1 MAVVVNFGSEISYA
15 IFDKNKVT
23 RNVKLVSFD
32 SDVVDGEELKS
43 LLENL
48 IDLYPDILHEPVY
61 VTFTAGSGVVYK
73 TFSIGQESVMVNG
86 TRTTNIEK
94 QNAARELID
103 NYKPFGLEGDYV
115 STVLT
120 EYKTDTDYVLSCAY
134 YPASALEKIRKVFA
148 EVKISVLDMQPLV
161 YGVYKALDMQTFRQ
175 LIVDCGD
182 ELMLVNPLG
191 VIVWGKPVDFDK
203 DIANQYL
210 ITQSQVSYG
219 IDPEVAE
226 TVFVD
231 NYRLLNYLMPGFVSE
246 AGPGILGPAAFGI
259 IGKISRKKSKKGV
272 EVSVD
277 NSTDFDDVNPIMNQK
292 KKKGGLK
299 DVIAQLRLLFDTKGK
314 E

>member
-15 IFDKNKVT
+15 VFEKNKVT
-23 RNVKLVSFD
+23 RKVKLGSY
-32 SDVVDGEELKS
+32 SADVIAGDGLKP

-48 IDLYPDILHEPVY
+48 IDLYPDVLHEPVY

-134 YPASALEKIRKVFA
+134 YPVSVLENIRKIFA

-175 LIVDCGD
+175 IIVDCGD

-191 VIVWGKPVDFDK
+191 IIVWGKPADFDK

-210 ITQSQVSYG
+210 ITQSQISYG
-219 IDPEVAE
+219 IDPAVAD
-226 TVFVD
+226 TVLVD
-231 NYRLLNYLMPGFVSE
+231 SYRLVNYLMPGFVNESG
-246 AGPGILGPAAFGI
+246 ADILGPAVFGI
-259 IGKISRKKSKKGV
+259 IGKISRKKPKKNA
-272 EVSVD
+272 EVSIN
-277 NSTDFDDVNPIMNQK
+277 NSTDVDDGNPMMNQK
-292 KKKGGLK
+292 RKKGGLK